1 MCKSDNKIQKC
12 VFKKCGLEITA
23 LPITALY
30 RKTGL
35 GYVALRE
42 TALEYV
48 QIRFKV

>member
-1 MCKSDNKIQKC
+1 MCKSDSNFWKC
-12 VFKKCGLEITA
+12 DFKKCLLEITA

-42 TALEYV
+42 TALEHV